1 MTGTGPGVDAGDA
14 ARDPAAGLVVNQR
27 RVMLLAAAATLE
39 RGADEV
45 AAAVRPLT
53 AALEAGAWAGPAA
66 DAWAR
71 ELAQVW
77 AGLSRAFGDAAVD
90 CADTA
95 RAQPE
100 WVAPDD
106 PRAVRPSALP
116 GFPRDGR

>member
-1 MTGTGPGVDAGDA
+1 MTGTWPDAGDA
-14 ARDPAAGLVVNQR
+14 PRDPAAGLVVNQR
-27 RVMLLAAAATLE
+27 RGALLATAAILE
-39 RGADEV
+39 RGAAEV
-45 AAAVRPLT
+45 AAAVGPLT

-77 AGLSRAFGDAAVD
+77 AGLSRAFGDAAAA
-90 CADTA
+90 CTSTA

-106 PRAVRPSALP
+106 PRAVRPPAVP
-116 GFPRDGR
+116 GFLRDGR